1 LYAAVARDANDDIFS
16 IAYAVCEYETRE
28 TWTWFLRALL
38 EDIGYPRE
46 GMWSFMSDRQK
57 VIFM

>member
-1 LYAAVARDANDDIFS
+1 
-16 IAYAVCEYETRE
+16 
-28 TWTWFLRALL
+28 L
-38 EDIGYPRE
+38 EDIGYLRE